1 MSFWEKGYTAL
12 FISSFYRNPYMH
24 TTDDTL
30 DKMNHKFFVRA
41 ARELV
46 GLMVD
51 LTNE

>member
-1 MSFWEKGYTAL
+1 MSFWEKDYTAL

-24 TTDDTL
+24 TADDTL
-30 DKMNHKFFVRA
+30 DKVNHQFFVRA

-51 LTNE
+51 LAHE

>member
-1 MSFWEKGYTAL
+1 MSFWEKDYTAL

-24 TTDDTL
+24 TAGDTL
-30 DKMNHKFFVRA
+30 NKVNSNFFVRS

-51 LTNE
+51 LAYE

>member
-1 MSFWEKGYTAL
+1 MSFWEKDYTAL

-24 TTDDTL
+24 TAGDTL
-30 DKMNHKFFVRA
+30 DKVNRKFFVRV

-51 LTNE
+51 LAHE